1 VCLFIYLFIY
11 LFEERERER
20 EDKTRQWK
28 MKGEEG
34 GRVECRECRE
44 V

>member
-1 VCLFIYLFIY
+1 VFIYLFIY
-11 LFEERERER
+11 LRRERERER
-20 EDKTRQWK
+20 TRQDNGRLL
-28 MKGEEG
+28 KGEEG